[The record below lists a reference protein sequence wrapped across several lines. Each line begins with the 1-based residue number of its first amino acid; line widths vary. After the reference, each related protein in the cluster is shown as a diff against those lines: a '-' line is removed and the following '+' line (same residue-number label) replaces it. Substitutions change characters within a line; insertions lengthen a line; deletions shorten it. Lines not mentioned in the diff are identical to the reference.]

1 METKTTVKFFSIMD
15 WEKEQD
21 YLRRMHRQGW
31 KFVRVSA
38 LGLYHFVK
46 CEPEDVV
53 YQIDYNKD
61 GSEHREEYVKLFADC
76 GWEYLQDYMGYSYFR
91 RPASEAAGAEEIF
104 CDDASRF
111 QMLERVA
118 KGRVLPLFAIFSCV
132 ILPGLFRSLAQGEVF
147 LSAVFGVITGVYF
160 YIFLRFLWRY
170 RQMKDRNG

>member
-46 CEPEDVV
+46 CEPEDVA
-53 YQIDYNKD
+53 YQIDCNKD
-61 GSEHREEYVKLFADC
+61 SSEHAV
-76 GWEYLQDYMGYSYFR
+76 
-91 RPASEAAGAEEIF
+91 
-104 CDDASRF
+104 
-111 QMLERVA
+111 
-118 KGRVLPLFAIFSCV
+118 FSCV

>member
-1 METKTTVKFFSIMD
+1 MKFFSIMD

-21 YLRRMHRQGW
+21 YLRRMHQQGW

-61 GSEHREEYVKLFADC
+61 GSEHAV
-76 GWEYLQDYMGYSYFR
+76 
-91 RPASEAAGAEEIF
+91 
-104 CDDASRF
+104 
-111 QMLERVA
+111 
-118 KGRVLPLFAIFSCV
+118 FSCV